1 MEIVKFALTLHYIV
15 DINKYIYFID
25 IVNQTQSDLF
35 YFLFLIEVEDD
46 KVYFYTN
53 TTLCIEKHL
62 KRRSGNFGQTF
73 GLICDSQSYKMI

>member
-25 IVNQTQSDLF
+25 IVNQTQYDLF

-53 TTLCIEKHL
+53 TTYIVYRETFKEKIMQFWP
-62 KRRSGNFGQTF
+62 NFWTDLRF
-73 GLICDSQSYKMI
+73 TIL